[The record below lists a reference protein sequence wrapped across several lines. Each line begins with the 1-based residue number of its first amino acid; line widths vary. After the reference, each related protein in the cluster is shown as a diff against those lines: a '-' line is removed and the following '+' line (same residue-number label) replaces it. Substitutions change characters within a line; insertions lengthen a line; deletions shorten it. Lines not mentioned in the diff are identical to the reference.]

1 MHRLEQADPHHLRD
15 PARVVAVRLVDLLRR
30 QQCLHVPRL
39 DADHRQLG
47 HPQRIDQPLRQ
58 RPSLDPDP
66 AVAHAERAQQRD
78 DIGRLG
84 RDLLLQDYLAGIV
97 DNAYRRF
104 LHRHIKTDEMR
115 HLIAPSSMPEAKPT
129 SIQSSSQKGMRTHRP
144 SVSRS
149 RRDTPSVGPD
159 PAILS
164 RTREQPKTAPDASQ
178 KHGGRQVG
186 ASNAVVVFR
195 APPEVGQGNKH
206 YPVLCSRKYRATLSP
221 ALQYSAMRITGTNS
235 LPLAED
241 ADKKEDRRKLPQ

>member
-47 HPQRIDQPLRQ
+47 HCQRIDQPLRQ
-58 RPSLDPDP
+58 RSRLDPNP

-78 DIGRLG
+78 NIGRLG
-84 RDLLLQDYLAGIV
+84 RDLLLQDYLAGFV

-104 LHRHIKTDEMR
+104 LHRHIKTEEMR
-115 HLIAPSSMPEAKPT
+115 HLIPPSSMPEAKPT

-149 RRDTPSVGPD
+149 RRDTPSVTADSGP
-159 PAILS
+159 PADS
-164 RTREQPKTAPDASQ
+164 RWAFSLIAHYATRACRRPIRMSLLCQIDMTLPRIS
-178 KHGGRQVG
+178 V
-186 ASNAVVVFR
+186 
-195 APPEVGQGNKH
+195 EVLG
-206 YPVLCSRKYRATLSP
+206 
-221 ALQYSAMRITGTNS
+221 
-235 LPLAED
+235 
-241 ADKKEDRRKLPQ
+241 